1 MNNLYEYLT
10 DTRNMAKEKG
20 SRLWQALTNQN
31 EDTKPQIEPIQ
42 LDQSGNNDPQ
52 ASLDLKARTQPR
64 SLWEHL
70 TGRNISIDNQTINQ
84 PLLDY
89 QNQLRNQG
97 FDENTVNGVAQGL
110 NSGNKDIAAKIDE
123 LGINKPLSQADID
136 LAKQGQFNTPT
147 LSTETISQFQPG
159 FFNNFGAGF
168 KENFSTP
175 ISANNFG
182 QNTLDDGRRKGFSYR
197 AGEALG
203 TFGRLLESPLGR
215 GLLTAGIVGATG
227 GSGLE
232 ALAYGGQAGLINQ
245 TSRMNNQM
253 YRNTLKNDYGYSD
266 EDLGQ
271 VRGYINNDTFNNI
284 VNSNYKSNM
293 NTYRNKKL
301 DQNSY
306 IKMVQ
311 NLETLHKTGQISN
324 ETFLMSLQ
332 GLNDQFI
339 DSNTYD
345 ISDITDSNDTRKTD
359 STIKLNDKRGKYL
372 DTMGSVGVQNAN
384 TNRINANT
392 NRIRANKYAEYID
405 NKLQGP
411 DGSALAEFQ
420 EILQTNDKNKIQY
433 ARKEYIKRFNK
444 DPYKLLNMDY

>member
-1 MNNLYEYLT
+1 MNKFYEYLT

-31 EDTKPQIEPIQ
+31 DDTKPQIEPIQ
-42 LDQSGNNDPQ
+42 LDQSGNYDPQ
-52 ASLDLKARTQPR
+52 ASLDLKVRTQPR

-70 TGRNISIDNQTINQ
+70 TGRTVSVDNPTINQ

-123 LGINKPLSQADID
+123 LGINKPQSQADID

-147 LSTETISQFQPG
+147 LSTETIAKFQPG

-182 QNTLDDGRRKGFSYR
+182 QNTLADGSPKGFGYR

-203 TFGRLLESPLGR
+203 TLGRVLESPLGR

-245 TSRMNNQM
+245 TSRMNDQM

-271 VRGYINNDTFNNI
+271 IRGYINKDTFNNI

-301 DQNSY
+301 DQDSY
-306 IKMVQ
+306 VKMVQ
-311 NLETLHKTGQISN
+311 NLEMLHKTGQISN

-339 DSNTYD
+339 NSNTYD
-345 ISDITDSNDTRKTD
+345 ISDVTNSNDTRKTD
-359 STIKLNDKRGKYL
+359 SQIAYTEAKTEDVKNPKPRVVKMQYSGLPSTKTVNVNNTYDDKRGNKPTGTPSL
-372 DTMGSVGVQNAN
+372 LGKNGTVRVKHPNGQIGSIPANRVQEAVK
-384 TNRINANT
+384 AG
-392 NRIRANKYAEYID
+392 YVV
-405 NKLQGP
+405 LG
-411 DGSALAEFQ
+411 G
-420 EILQTNDKNKIQY
+420 
-433 ARKEYIKRFNK
+433 
-444 DPYKLLNMDY
+444 

>member
-1 MNNLYEYLT
+1 MNKFYEYLT

-20 SRLWQALTNQN
+20 SRLWQVLTNQN

-42 LDQSGNNDPQ
+42 LDQSGNYDPQ
-52 ASLDLKARTQPR
+52 ASLDLKVRTQPR

-70 TGRNISIDNQTINQ
+70 AGRTVSIDNPTINQ

-123 LGINKPLSQADID
+123 LGINKPQSQADID

-147 LSTETISQFQPG
+147 LSTETIAKFQPG

-182 QNTLDDGRRKGFSYR
+182 QNTLADGRPKGFGYR

-203 TFGRLLESPLGR
+203 TLGRVLESPLGR

-245 TSRMNNQM
+245 TSRMNDQI
-253 YRNTLKNDYGYSD
+253 YRNSLNEQGIDTTGLS
-266 EDLGQ
+266 
-271 VRGYINNDTFNNI
+271 GYINQDTYKNLSSTNTNYQKMLNAQAIALAKDNTARAKLIMNGVNNG
-284 VNSNYKSNM
+284 
-293 NTYRNKKL
+293 
-301 DQNSY
+301 Y
-306 IKMVQ
+306 ISPEAASLMINQ
-311 NLETLHKTGQISN
+311 YGITDADFQESN
-324 ETFLMSLQ
+324 ES
-332 GLNDQFI
+332 
-339 DSNTYD
+339 
-345 ISDITDSNDTRKTD
+345 RKTD
-359 STIKLNDKRGKYL
+359 SQIAYTEAKTEDVKNPKPRIVKMQYSGLPSTKTVNVNNTYDDKRGGKSTGMPSPL
-372 DTMGSVGVQNAN
+372 GKNGTVRVKHPNGQIGSIPANRVQEAVK
-384 TNRINANT
+384 AG
-392 NRIRANKYAEYID
+392 YVV
-405 NKLQGP
+405 LG
-411 DGSALAEFQ
+411 G
-420 EILQTNDKNKIQY
+420 
-433 ARKEYIKRFNK
+433 
-444 DPYKLLNMDY
+444 